1 VVGIAAITAAMII
14 LLSAFNGI
22 EMMIEQLYSEFDTD
36 LTIRVEKGK
45 TFTENR
51 VDFNALESLPEIASL
66 SKAIEEVVILK
77 HEKKWVNAQLI
88 GVDSS
93 YLAMTKMNR
102 HMVDGEAFL
111 ENEGQQYGI
120 IGATL
125 LDKLDGF
132 IPESYGFESLVCYV
146 PKRKIKIRPGRSPF
160 KSAIVKVA
168 GRMNF
173 NKEVNAS
180 SFIVP
185 LELAKNLV
193 GYDNQIS
200 AIYLSCS
207 KGADK
212 ESIKQKVQQLVG
224 ADFKVKTSYEKNELV
239 YQTSKSE
246 KVIVMIILLFIFIL
260 AAFNLVASLTMLFVE
275 KLDNIKTMMSY
286 GAGKN
291 FLFRIFFYEGLL
303 IAAKGIFIGVIIGY
317 LICFLQIQFDLITMP
332 NSGGEPF
339 PMRISFA
346 DGGLIIFLVAV
357 LSVILSYLP
366 VKYLV
371 SKNLGEK

>member
-1 VVGIAAITAAMII
+1 MVGIAAITAAMII

-45 TFTENR
+45 SFGENR
-51 VDFNALESLPEIASL
+51 IDFKTIEALPEITQISR
-66 SKAIEEVVILK
+66 AIEEVVILK
-77 HEKKWVNAQLI
+77 HESKWVNAQLI

-93 YLAMTKMNR
+93 YLAMTKMKR

-111 ENEGQQYGI
+111 ENQGQQFGI

-132 IPESYGFESLVCYV
+132 IPESYGYESLVCYV

-160 KSAIVKVA
+160 KSEIVKVA

-185 LELAKNLV
+185 LNLAKNLV
-193 GYDNQIS
+193 GYTNQIS
-200 AIYLSCS
+200 AIYLNCR
-207 KGADK
+207 KGEDK
-212 ESIKQKVQQLVG
+212 EFVKQKVQQLVG
-224 ADFKVKTSYEKNELV
+224 PDFKVKTSYEKNELV

-246 KVIVMIILLFIFIL
+246 KAIVMIILLFIFIL
-260 AAFNLVASLTMLFVE
+260 AAFNLVASLTMLFIE

-286 GAGKN
+286 GASKN

-303 IAAKGIFIGVIIGY
+303 IAGKGILIGVTVGY

-339 PMRISFA
+339 PMRISWK
-346 DGGLIIFLVAV
+346 DGALIIFLVAM
-357 LSVILSYLP
+357 LSAILSYLP

-371 SKNLGEK
+371 SKNL